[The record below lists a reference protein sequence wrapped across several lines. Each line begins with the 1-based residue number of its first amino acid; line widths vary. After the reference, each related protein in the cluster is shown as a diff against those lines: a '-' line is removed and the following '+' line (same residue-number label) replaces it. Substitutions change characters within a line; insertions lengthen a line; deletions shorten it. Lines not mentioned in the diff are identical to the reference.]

1 MRQET
6 VSVDGNCIEAD
17 AAAATSRHSNLGL
30 AVQLLELIAGRKEP
44 VGLVELAAATG
55 TAKARLQRG
64 LNGLVDTGLVSQDP
78 AERTY
83 AVANRSLHLAALIR
97 NNAPVARIVAPIL
110 EALAAETGET
120 ATFNAYHA
128 KEGSATIVSAVESR
142 QSLRYDL
149 EPGEAVPMLV
159 GACGK
164 AILAFLPAA
173 DAAAIIDR
181 DGHASIR
188 SAADRNRLK
197 GELAAIRTEG
207 FAVSRE
213 RLPGAIEFAAPV
225 FDAPHRVVGSLG
237 VTAPR
242 ERLAEPFDH
251 SHVVRRQAVR
261 LSELLGCVAPSPT
274 TLSKPDE
281 SSR

>member
-6 VSVDGNCIEAD
+6 VSIDGNCADAD
-17 AAAATSRHSNLGL
+17 AAATVSPRSNLGL

-44 VGLVELAAATG
+44 VGIVELATATG
-55 TAKARLQRG
+55 TPKARLQRV
-64 LNGLVDTGLVSQDP
+64 LNGLVDTGLVRQDA
-78 AERTY
+78 AEQTY
-83 AVANRSLHLAALIR
+83 AVGNRSVHLAALIR
-97 NNAPVARIVAPIL
+97 NNVPLPRIVAPIL

-120 ATFNAYHA
+120 ATFNAYHPQ
-128 KEGSATIVSAVESR
+128 EGAATIVSAVESR

-149 EPGEAVPMLV
+149 EPGEAVPMLA

-173 DAAAIIDR
+173 ELATILDR
-181 DGHASIR
+181 RGLASIH
-188 SAADRNRLK
+188 SAIDLDRLRDD
-197 GELAAIRTEG
+197 LAAIRTDG
-207 FAVSRE
+207 FAVSGE

-225 FDAPHRVVGSLG
+225 FDAPDRVVGSLG

-242 ERLAEPFDH
+242 ERLAEPFNH
-251 SHVVRRQAVR
+251 GYAVRRQAAR
-261 LSELLGCVAPSPT
+261 LSELLGCGEQHPIA
-274 TLSKPDE
+274 LSKHDE